1 MYQRN
6 NLRFHNIG
14 IDSTWAN
21 EIEVEPVARVNAK
34 DAEARGI
41 QDGDMVEF
49 FNDRGNV
56 VMRTYCD
63 PGVKEGVVV
72 YDSKGMQTDGY
83 PEGHPATLMQSAF
96 EPYAVNMAFFDCTAD
111 MRVWDGKEN

>member
-1 MYQRN
+1 
-6 NLRFHNIG
+6 
-14 IDSTWAN
+14 
-21 EIEVEPVARVNAK
+21 
-34 DAEARGI
+34 
-41 QDGDMVEF
+41 MVEF